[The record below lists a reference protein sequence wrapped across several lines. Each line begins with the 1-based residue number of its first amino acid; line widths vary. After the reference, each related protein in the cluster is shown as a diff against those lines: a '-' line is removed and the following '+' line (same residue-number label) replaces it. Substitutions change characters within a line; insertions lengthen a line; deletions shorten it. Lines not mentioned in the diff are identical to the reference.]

1 MGLRA
6 TPIAPTDT
14 FAPTKETALVSY
26 GIRTYPGRHERQ
38 RGHIPPCHRIS
49 QDTRN
54 RFLGTIG
61 SKLMSLLL
69 FLAPLGSPLDVSLGH
84 VEGANIHSHLLS
96 IEQRIN
102 AETGGHKK
110 NE

>member
-1 MGLRA
+1 
-6 TPIAPTDT
+6 
-14 FAPTKETALVSY
+14 
-26 GIRTYPGRHERQ
+26 
-38 RGHIPPCHRIS
+38 
-49 QDTRN
+49 
-54 RFLGTIG
+54 
-61 SKLMSLLL
+61 MSLLL

>member
-1 MGLRA
+1 
-6 TPIAPTDT
+6 
-14 FAPTKETALVSY
+14 
-26 GIRTYPGRHERQ
+26 
-38 RGHIPPCHRIS
+38 
-49 QDTRN
+49 
-54 RFLGTIG
+54 
-61 SKLMSLLL
+61 MSLLL

-110 NE
+110 NKEVHVKQCPKTAPDKVPGLLLRRAEVDP